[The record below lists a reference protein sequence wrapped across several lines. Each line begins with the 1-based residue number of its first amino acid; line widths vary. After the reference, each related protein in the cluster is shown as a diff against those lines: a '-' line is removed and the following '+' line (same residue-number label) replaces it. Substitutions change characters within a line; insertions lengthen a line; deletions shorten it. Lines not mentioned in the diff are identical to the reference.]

1 MAEIR
6 ALNLGGQQ
14 YDPMRG
20 VARPESNV
28 SWSEKQR
35 RNSEMAMRTA
45 VHKYKIKGME
55 RAEKDYILN
64 KKAENYV
71 FGNYPSGKKAT
82 IFNSDSLDF
91 LSEGSRSK
99 KLEEWKKNVGG
110 NLQAFEQYYQA
121 GKQAELGGIKR
132 SLMRDRNKFNEKGWQ
147 RHVTEY
153 MNNMDPAKRQELMS
167 QLDDETLG
175 LLNQYYK
182 PEDFDT
188 FGEQFEK
195 WKYGSDREW
204 LPSLGETIGVG
215 AGIPTLAGL
224 GYYGYK
230 SLRRGNVK
238 GATDAG
244 KNILKLVSGKGASGI
259 PKGSSSIS
267 KEAQKLLGPGAKAWN
282 MPAKAGGSPIVNPAG
297 QLGLNPARVTL
308 VDDIINPNQMGAIQK
323 GITKSVKD
331 GKITQQMG
339 DQLRGVIVNTSKSGE
354 PFTSRNIWKNLE
366 KLGDKGGA
374 VRQAIEGKKDLDL
387 GPIKGLGMMKRL
399 GFTVAAG
406 AVANQFGSGAASV
419 LGASE
424 PNADLIGEAS
434 GVAAAGAT
442 AFGAPHI
449 YNKVRDVVRKKGASH
464 VLKVVAS
471 KGGAKLAAKVAAK
484 GVLSGIAGGL
494 TGGMGTLL
502 TAGFVA
508 ADLYTLYDILKDIE

>member
-71 FGNYPSGKKAT
+71 FGNYPTGRKASL
-82 IFNSDSLDF
+82 FKPDSLDF

-121 GKQAELGGIKR
+121 GKQAELSGIKR
-132 SLMRDRNKFNEKGWQ
+132 SLIRNRKKYSEDGWK
-147 RHVTEY
+147 RYVTEY

-167 QLDDETLG
+167 QLDDETLA
-175 LLNQYYK
+175 LVNQYYT
-182 PEDFDT
+182 PEDFLT
-188 FGEQFEK
+188 LGEK
-195 WKYGSDREW
+195 WDRFEYGS
-204 LPSLGETIGVG
+204 PKASAAMKG
-215 AGIPTLAGL
+215 AGAIAGAVGTGYLA
-224 GYYGYK
+224 YRA
-230 SLRRGNVK
+230 LRRGK
-238 GATDAG
+238 IPKIGGGGAGGELRDMG
-244 KNILKLVSGKGASGI
+244 LRLGSG
-259 PKGSSSIS
+259 KGSSSIS

-323 GITKSVKD
+323 GITKGVKD

-339 DQLRGVIVNTSKSGE
+339 DQLRGVIVNTSKSGQ

-387 GPIKGLGMMKRL
+387 GPIKGLGMVKTL
-399 GFTVAAG
+399 GATIAAG
-406 AVANQFGSGAASV
+406 AVADQLGSGAASA
-419 LGASE
+419 LGVGE
-424 PNADLIGEAS
+424 HNADLIGEAS
-434 GVAAAGAT
+434 GAVAGTAT
-442 AFGAPHI
+442 VLGAPHI
-449 YNKVRDVVRKKGASH
+449 YKKVQDVVRRKGAPYILKR
-464 VLKVVAS
+464 VLE

-484 GVLSGIAGGL
+484 GVLSGIVG
-494 TGGMGTLL
+494 TGTLGIGTL
-502 TAGFVA
+502 VTAGWVA
-508 ADLYTLYDILKDIE
+508 SDLYNLYDILKDIE

>member
-1 MAEIR
+1 MGEVR

-14 YDPMRG
+14 YDPLRG
-20 VARPESNV
+20 ISRPESNV

-195 WKYGSDREW
+195 WKYSSKKEW
-204 LPSLGETIGVG
+204 LPSLGETTALGVG
-215 AGIPTLAGL
+215 ALGTGYLAYRALRKGQVPTSVVEKVKDMGL
-224 GYYGYK
+224 RLG
-230 SLRRGNVK
+230 
-238 GATDAG
+238 
-244 KNILKLVSGKGASGI
+244 SGKGASGI

-323 GITKSVKD
+323 GITKGVKD

-424 PNADLIGEAS
+424 HNADLIGEAS